1 MLSTSWR
8 PRILNWKAADIDYL
22 DSIIKESTICRTYS
36 TPSPCIFVVH
46 RFRKEIILTSL
57 KKRSLKM
64 CTGSGSDT
72 CCCCISLRTGVRLIC
87 MILIA
92 LQLGLFL
99 HNAILVDS
107 NNGHFLALT
116 GKLVWQLFVTIMT
129 WVWVWL
135 DCLQIDSD
143 GFILFAE
150 INQILHKIS
159 LIPIF
164 IFLTFMYLV
173 ELYQK
178 TEF

>member
-1 MLSTSWR
+1 LRSRGPLKDLKDSELWLNESKLFQWSSRISFGTIQNLQKALISQTSNWSGIFLAVSHSKSALVQSKNPHYVELIQHPRPAFLLSTD
-8 PRILNWKAADIDYL
+8 L
-22 DSIIKESTICRTYS
+22 E
-36 TPSPCIFVVH
+36 
-46 RFRKEIILTSL
+46 

-135 DCLQIDSD
+135 DCLQIYSV
-143 GFILFAE
+143 F
-150 INQILHKIS
+150 
-159 LIPIF
+159 
-164 IFLTFMYLV
+164 
-173 ELYQK
+173 
-178 TEF
+178 